1 LFESQNKRFELLRFQ
16 ETFSN
21 DIRFFINGGLQFS
34 TVDEYRYHEVLTHPA
49 QFLVGEAQQA
59 LILGGGDGLVA
70 RELLKYSNM
79 EHITLVDL
87 DHELT
92 DLFKDSDLAKLNN
105 YSLRNPKIQIINQDA
120 IIFLRELK
128 KHKFPLIIIDF
139 PDPYNLH
146 TAKLYTRQFYELVK
160 SVLSPNGILALQS
173 TSPLFNRKSF
183 LCIGNT
189 LEEAGFNILPMKVN
203 MRTFEDWG
211 FYLASTQDS
220 SFKMKTKLENFYLKS
235 EIDTRFLDKQAM
247 KSCINFG
254 KDIFYDREKYRF
266 NDLNRLVLV
275 QYYKDGLL

>member
-1 LFESQNKRFELLRFQ
+1 
-16 ETFSN
+16 
-21 DIRFFINGGLQFS
+21 
-34 TVDEYRYHEVLTHPA
+34 
-49 QFLVGEAQQA
+49 
-59 LILGGGDGLVA
+59 
-70 RELLKYSNM
+70 M
-79 EHITLVDL
+79 
-87 DHELT
+87 
-92 DLFKDSDLAKLNN
+92 
-105 YSLRNPKIQIINQDA
+105 
-120 IIFLRELK
+120 RELK

-160 SVLSPNGILALQS
+160 SVLSPNGVLALQS

-220 SFKMKTKLENFYLKS
+220 SFKMKSKLENFYLKS